1 MGPEGLGP
9 RVQCA
14 AVPVFL
20 VRHAHAGN
28 RSQWKGPDA
37 ARPVSERGAAQ
48 SRALADELADVGIG
62 RIVASPTERCIQTVA
77 PLAER
82 LGLEVR
88 TRKLLA
94 ADADPDAAI
103 AYLIAHADEQPALCS
118 HGELIP
124 KVIGRL
130 VALGMKTKAEVAAEK
145 ASVWVLEVDRGR
157 VVRGRYLPPPKVRG

>member
-1 MGPEGLGP
+1 M
-9 RVQCA
+9 
-14 AVPVFL
+14 
-20 VRHAHAGN
+20 
-28 RSQWKGPDA
+28 DA
-37 ARPVSERGAAQ
+37 AYKIHADDPGFGYRFI
-48 SRALADELADVGIG
+48 ADELADAGIG

-130 VALGMKTKAEVAAEK
+130 VAQGMKTKAEVAAEK

-157 VVRGRYLPPPKVRG
+157 VARGRYLPPPKVRG

>member
-1 MGPEGLGP
+1 M
-9 RVQCA
+9 
-14 AVPVFL
+14 PVYF

-37 ARPVSERGAAQ
+37 DRPVSDRGAAQ
-48 SRALADELADVGIG
+48 AQALADQLADAGIG

-77 PLAER
+77 PLADR

-103 AYLIAHADEQPALCS
+103 AYLVAHAGEDPVLCS

-130 VALGMKTKAEVAAEK
+130 VAQGMKTKAEVAAEK
-145 ASVWVLEVDRGR
+145 ASVWVLEVDGGR
-157 VVRGRYLPPPKVRG
+157 VVRGRYLPPPKLRG